1 VFFDWIVHI
10 VSAFAEPALSIK
22 PIPLAFISANAL
34 VNQGIEWEKK
44 PGQSTP
50 TNPGLPY

>member
-1 VFFDWIVHI
+1 VFFDWFVHI
-10 VSAFAEPALSIK
+10 VSPFAGLTLSIRR
-22 PIPLAFISANAL
+22 IPLAFISANAL

-44 PGQSTP
+44 PELSTP